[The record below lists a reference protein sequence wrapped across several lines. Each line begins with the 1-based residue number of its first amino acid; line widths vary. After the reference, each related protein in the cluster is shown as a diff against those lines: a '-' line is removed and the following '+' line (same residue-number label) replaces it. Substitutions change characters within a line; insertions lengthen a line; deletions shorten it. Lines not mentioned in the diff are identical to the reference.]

1 MPVTALQT
9 NYKGYAFRSRLE
21 ARMAVILDELGW
33 TWSYEPEGF
42 STAHGNYLPDF
53 RISYP
58 YPMWIEVKGQAP
70 TEAEKMKLREVANAT
85 QMIGVFFVGT
95 KSVSGLNGETHCY
108 EWHTFPQRWRVAA
121 GKAPTEGHDP
131 FEHTQFPKGWL
142 SDTSKHIS
150 TFFSIE
156 FDALD
161 QAFRVAKAH
170 RFGT

>member
-53 RISYP
+53 RVSHP
-58 YPMWIEVKGQAP
+58 HPMWIEVKGEAP
-70 TEAEKMKLREVANAT
+70 TETEQLKLREVAAAT
-85 QMIGVFFVGT
+85 ETVGVFFVGT
-95 KSVSGLNGETHCY
+95 RNISGNVW
-108 EWHTFPQRWRVAA
+108 EWHTFPEQWLRAA
-121 GKAPTEGHDP
+121 CGGPTEGHLP
-131 FEHTQFPKGWL
+131 FSHEQFPKGWL
-142 SDTSKHIS
+142 SSGRWTDTM
-150 TFFSIE
+150 FSIE
-156 FDALD
+156 FEAL
-161 QAFRVAKAH
+161 QRAYQVAKAH

>member
-53 RISYP
+53 RVSHP
-58 YPMWIEVKGQAP
+58 HPMWIEVKGPAP
-70 TEAEKMKLREVANAT
+70 TEAEKMKLREVAAAT
-85 QMIGVFFVGT
+85 ETLGVFFVGT
-95 KSVSGLNGETHCY
+95 TTR
-108 EWHTFPQRWRVAA
+108 EWHTFPEEWLHAS
-121 GKAPTEGHDP
+121 GGGPTEGHLP
-131 FEHTQFPKGWL
+131 FCFPQFPKGWL
-142 SDTSKHIS
+142 MDMDKHTS

-156 FDALD
+156 FEALQ
-161 QAFRVAKAH
+161 QAYQVAKAH